1 MLRRT
6 LTACVAALVT
16 TTGAAMVCGPA
27 AAAEP
32 AGVVDVPVAFAVK
45 NTNTTGVSCA
55 SDGAPYTVRG
65 HLIAPA
71 SQLAGSGTGAV
82 TIYLHGLGYGE
93 FFWHFTGVPGYD
105 FATELARAGN
115 ASLII
120 DRLGYGAS
128 GKPQGQQS
136 CYGSQADVTHQL
148 VQALRTGSYQA
159 SGTTPR
165 GFSRV
170 ALASHSAEGFAAQ
183 NEAYTYRDI
192 DGLLVFSFADS
203 GSTPLTLSLF
213 SQTQMICAR
222 GGEQQAGSSGPGG
235 YAYVGQSD
243 AAFQGANFYDT
254 DPAVA
259 SRITAM
265 RSRDPCGETASAVP
279 SGTSDTTNDG
289 QITVPVLLAIGD
301 HDALF
306 SPSSLTTQKAQYTGS
321 KDVTAATVP
330 DAGQAVT
337 LGRSAPA
344 FRALVI
350 DWLRAHGFS
359 GAPLASAPGSSATP
373 ATPSASPNSPGAPP
387 TGTPV
392 RHRAAHCVRRHR
404 HHSGGRYCHADR
416 RGRASRHR
424 SRRHHHVRGRT
435 HRPVSATHRAPAAG
449 RGRGPTGRST

>member
-1 MLRRT
+1 MLCRT
-6 LTACVAALVT
+6 LTACLAALVT
-16 TTGAAMVCGPA
+16 ITGAALLSGPA

-32 AGVVDVPVAFAVK
+32 AGVVDVPVSFAVK
-45 NTNTTGVSCA
+45 NTNSSSVSCA

-71 SQLAGSGTGAV
+71 SQLAGGRLDTV

-115 ASLII
+115 ASLIV

-128 GKPQGQQS
+128 GKPPGQQS

-148 VQALRTGSYQA
+148 VGQLRSGSYQA
-159 SGTTPR
+159 GGPTPVAF
-165 GFSRV
+165 GRV
-170 ALASHSAEGFAAQ
+170 VLASHSAEGFAAQ

-192 DGLLVFSFADS
+192 DGLMVFSFADS
-203 GSTPLTLSLF
+203 GSTPLTFSLF
-213 SQTQMICAR
+213 GETQAICAK

-243 AAFQGANFYDT
+243 AAFRGANFYDT

-259 SRITAM
+259 SLVTAM

-279 SGTSDTTNDG
+279 SGMRDTTTDG

-301 HDALF
+301 HDVLF
-306 SPSSLTTQKAQYTGS
+306 SPSSLQTQKAQYTKS
-321 KDVTAATVP
+321 KDVTATTLP
-330 DAGQAVT
+330 NAGQAVT
-337 LGRSAPA
+337 LERSAPA
-344 FRALVI
+344 FRAVVI
-350 DWLRAHGFS
+350 DWLRARGFS
-359 GAPLASAPGSSATP
+359 GAPLPSTPGSLGTSPPNGGGSA
-373 ATPSASPNSPGAPP
+373 G
-387 TGTPV
+387 TGTPAV
-392 RHRAAHCVRRHR
+392 RRAAHCVRRHR

-416 RGRASRHR
+416 RGRHARHR
-424 SRRHHHVRGRT
+424 ARHPHHRGRHA
-435 HRPVSATHRAPAAG
+435 HRPSA
-449 RGRGPTGRST
+449 